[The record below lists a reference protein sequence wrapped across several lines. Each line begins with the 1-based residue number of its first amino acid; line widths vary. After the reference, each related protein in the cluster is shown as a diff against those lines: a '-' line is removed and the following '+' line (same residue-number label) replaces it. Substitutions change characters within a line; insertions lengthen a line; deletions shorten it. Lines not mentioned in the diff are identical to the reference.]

1 MDKYIKVRDP
11 NTGEIV
17 DVANPYYQEGGLAPQ
32 ENAEGG
38 EEEGEGEEQQRGPWC
53 SIVNNFCP
61 ECDECVWWLNG
72 EDDEGNDT
80 SSCIKVAEA
89 IAGERA
95 NEAQAEFY
103 ERAQMVLD
111 SMLSADAK
119 SSALGI
125 ITNRLATLLLLS
137 NEKAMSSMPDGVSL
151 DSFQQDNVEEN
162 AKEEEEIE
170 V

>member
-1 MDKYIKVRDP
+1 MEKYVKVRDP
-11 NTGEIV
+11 KTGEIV
-17 DVANPYYQEGGLAPQ
+17 DVANPYYVEGGVATQ
-32 ENAEGG
+32 NEDG
-38 EEEGEGEEQQRGPWC
+38 EEGDGEEQQRGPWC

-95 NEAQAEFY
+95 KEAQAEFY
-103 ERAQMVLD
+103 ERAQTVLD

-137 NEKAMSSMPDGVSL
+137 NEKAMSGMPDGVSL
-151 DSFQQDNVEEN
+151 DSFQTDAEEN
-162 AKEEEEIE
+162 TEEDEVAKEIE